1 LALPVVGLLLA
12 LVVLA
17 IDAWGAYAMRNVG
30 KDRATPT
37 TTQSPP
43 AAASSSATSSASSA
57 PAVAGQ
63 PVTVAVKVT
72 ALTGNDSLVGTVA
85 KPDASGT
92 YATTGQQV
100 EVHYANAG
108 PLVMG
113 AAEDVRAQALLQV
126 IGTSHTDG
134 AGKTVIEATQM
145 VKLTGFVQE
154 SK

>member
-1 LALPVVGLLLA
+1 LTLPVVGLLLA

-17 IDAWGAYAMRNVG
+17 IGAWGAYAMRNVG
-30 KDRATPT
+30 KDQSSAT
-37 TTQSPP
+37 TTQTSPAAGSP
-43 AAASSSATSSASSA
+43 SAASSAQAAT
-57 PAVAGQ
+57 GQ

-72 ALTGNDSLVGTVA
+72 QLTGNDSLVGTVT
-85 KPDASGT
+85 KPDATGK

-113 AAEDVRAQALLQV
+113 GAEDVRAQALLQV
-126 IGTSHTDG
+126 IGTSSTDG
-134 AGKTVIEATQM
+134 AGKTVIEATQL